1 MILCDIG
8 NTTFHFKN
16 GKKMYRVFVDGKKD
30 DFPKFKKTVY
40 YISVNDKATNKLK
53 DIYKNCIDI
62 SKIYKFK
69 TKYKGL
75 GIDRQVVCS
84 SVQNGIIIDA
94 GSAVTVDIIK
104 NGIHKGG
111 FILPGLNAL
120 KVIYPKISK
129 KLLFEFK
136 NEVNLDKIPLK
147 TNDAINYAIL
157 SAIVDPIV
165 KVYEK
170 FNLPLYF
177 TGGDGKILYKSIENI
192 PKIYEKDLIFKS
204 MKKIIKNNKKGNR
217 C

>member
-16 GKKMYRVFVDGKKD
+16 GKKRYKIFIDEKKD
-30 DFPKFKKTVY
+30 NFPHFKKTIY
-40 YISVNDKATNKLK
+40 YISVNDKATKKLK
-53 DIYKNCIDI
+53 DIYKNCVDI
-62 SKIYKFK
+62 SRMYKFK

-75 GIDRQVVCS
+75 GIDRIVVCN
-84 SVQNGIIIDA
+84 SVQNGIVIDA
-94 GSAVTVDIIK
+94 GSAVTVDIMK
-104 NGIHKGG
+104 DGKHKGG
-111 FILPGLNAL
+111 FILPGLKAL

-129 KLLFEFK
+129 KLTFEFK

-165 KVYEK
+165 KVFEK

-177 TGGDGKILYKSIENI
+177 TGGDGKILYKCVDNI
-192 PKIYEKDLIFKS
+192 PKIYVKDLIFKS